1 MTVHAQEQTLG
12 QKMLFLQSF
21 IRIHIIMK
29 ATLFIYLFYF
39 NFLSVSVYLFPQ
51 KDQIVITLLKQNCVL
66 KKVVIYEKY
75 LVQMLEVLSW

>member
-1 MTVHAQEQTLG
+1 MHKSKLLA
-12 QKMLFLQSF
+12 KNAFPSKF
-21 IRIHIIMK
+21 YKNIIMK
-29 ATLFIYLFYF
+29 ATLCIYLFYF
-39 NFLSVSVYLFPQ
+39 IFLSVSVYLFPQ